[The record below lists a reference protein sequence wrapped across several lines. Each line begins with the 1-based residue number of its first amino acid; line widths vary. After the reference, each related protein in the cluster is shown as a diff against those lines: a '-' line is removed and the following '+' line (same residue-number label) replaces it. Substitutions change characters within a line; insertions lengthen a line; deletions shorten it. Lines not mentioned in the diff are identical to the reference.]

1 MPICLDLNNKVF
13 QQEWF
18 ALQKPD
24 RISVLEALVKIASLS
39 WDELYKSKGF
49 RWELIQSRR
58 SPDGSR
64 LYSLRVT
71 RGFRAVALRDGE
83 FLVMLTLH
91 PNHDSAYQ

>member
-1 MPICLDLNNKVF
+1 MRVRLDLNNEVF

-18 ALQKPD
+18 ALEKVH
-24 RISVLEALVKIASLS
+24 RISVLEALVKLASLS

-64 LYSLRVT
+64 LYSLRIT
-71 RGFRAVALRDGE
+71 KGFRAVALREGE
-83 FLVMLTLH
+83 FLVMLTLN
-91 PNHDSAYQ
+91 PDHDSAYR